1 MSLELEQVNNIFPHL
16 ERKRKINFFFF
27 FSLPAFVLFNSLL
40 ETHFLRYFKLQP
52 ELGDHIWV
60 TI

>member
-16 ERKRKINFFFF
+16 ERNRKINFFFF
-27 FSLPAFVLFNSLL
+27 LPAFVLFNSLL
-40 ETHFLRYFKLQP
+40 ETHFLRYFKLQA